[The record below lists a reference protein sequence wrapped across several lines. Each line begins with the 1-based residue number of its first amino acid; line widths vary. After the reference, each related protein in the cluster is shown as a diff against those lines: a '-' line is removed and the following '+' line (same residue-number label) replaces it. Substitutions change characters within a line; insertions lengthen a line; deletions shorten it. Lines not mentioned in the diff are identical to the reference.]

1 VDTDAA
7 LQVEPLFQVAR
18 ASQWAGRVDALFLTL
33 LALSLAV
40 GVALAT
46 LVIVYVVRYRRGHP
60 AVRRA
65 HYEHEER
72 LEVLWTA
79 LPMLLFLGLFVWGA
93 KIYLDMSH
101 PPADALD
108 IYAVG
113 KQWMWKFQHPSG
125 RAEINT
131 LHLPL
136 GRPVRVVL
144 ASEDVIHSFYVPAFR
159 VKKDAVPG
167 LYTDVWFTPT
177 RVGRYRLMCAEYCG
191 ADHARMQ
198 GFAVVESESD
208 YAAWAAHGAG
218 ERTGLAAEGEALF
231 ASLGCGGCHGTRVPS
246 AAAVSDGGS
255 AAIPVA
261 QAGPAATDDG
271 SAAAAAGQASTVRAP
286 SLAGIYGRR
295 IPTSAGLVAADES
308 YLRDSILVP
317 DRIVTAGYD
326 PVMPAYGTQLDDAD
340 VTKLIAYLKTLT
352 AEDSR

>member
-1 VDTDAA
+1 
-7 LQVEPLFQVAR
+7 
-18 ASQWAGRVDALFLTL
+18 
-33 LALSLAV
+33 
-40 GVALAT
+40 
-46 LVIVYVVRYRRGHP
+46 
-60 AVRRA
+60 
-65 HYEHEER
+65 
-72 LEVLWTA
+72 
-79 LPMLLFLGLFVWGA
+79 
-93 KIYLDMSH
+93 
-101 PPADALD
+101 
-108 IYAVG
+108 
-113 KQWMWKFQHPSG
+113 
-125 RAEINT
+125 
-131 LHLPL
+131 
-136 GRPVRVVL
+136 
-144 ASEDVIHSFYVPAFR
+144 
-159 VKKDAVPG
+159 
-167 LYTDVWFTPT
+167 VWFTPT

-231 ASLGCGGCHGTRVPS
+231 ASLGCGGCHGTRAPS
-246 AAAVSDGGS
+246 APAVSDGGS